1 MTRSYAILSSLNV
14 ICITFTIDR
23 VVAAFTFLQNVNEKN
38 TSQLRNSNAKN
49 LPGMFE
55 RMASSRS
62 LERYSHLYYESKR
75 LKRILI
81 RVLVCLSGNDRS
93 YLSVYSSM
101 WA

>member
-23 VVAAFTFLQNVNEKN
+23 VVAAFILLQNVNAKN
-38 TSQLRNSNAKN
+38 STQCPNAKS
-49 LPGMFE
+49 LSRMFE
-55 RMASSRS
+55 RTASSRS
-62 LERYSHLYYESKR
+62 LERSPHLYYESKR

-81 RVLVCLSGNDRS
+81 RVLICPNRNDRS